1 MLSAR
6 GKRILLL
13 GEENWVSLVLQIMK
27 WGKTMVVG
35 EDAQQESVWRGLY
48 LEMMKVGRVR
58 L

>member
-1 MLSAR
+1 MKR
-6 GKRILLL
+6 G
-13 GEENWVSLVLQIMK
+13 ETV
-27 WGKTMVVG
+27 VVG